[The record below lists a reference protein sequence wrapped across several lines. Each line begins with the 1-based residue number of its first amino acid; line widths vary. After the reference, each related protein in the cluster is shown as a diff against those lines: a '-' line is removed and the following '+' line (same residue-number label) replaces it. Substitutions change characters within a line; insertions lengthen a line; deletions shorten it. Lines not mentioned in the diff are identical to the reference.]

1 LSPRIW
7 GWTIGP
13 SSPAGVGCTMTRVM
27 RGSSTHR
34 LIVIVSVMLTLTIL
48 LLAGRGVQVV
58 WSDTKLRLMAPR
70 DPSAGV
76 ETNSLVSS
84 PGGLVATAGAVVAQI
99 DPKPAVPRMAS
110 PNVNIVDIGIAR
122 GVWVRIPDSGGQWQN
137 SFSDP
142 IIQIQVS
149 GPTEAD
155 VANRTEQAI
164 EAARRSLSEL
174 QDGYA
179 VNPAY
184 RITIEK
190 DLYGTRMF
198 DTGPS
203 RMRLRA
209 GILML
214 GAWLTAAASIVVR
227 GSRRGTDRTVTSTSS
242 APVAVR

>member
-1 LSPRIW
+1 
-7 GWTIGP
+7 
-13 SSPAGVGCTMTRVM
+13 MTTKVM
-27 RGSSTHR
+27 SGSSAHR
-34 LIVIVSVMLTLTIL
+34 LVVLVGVVLTLTAVL
-48 LLAGRGVQVV
+48 VAGRGAQVV

-70 DPSAGV
+70 DPSAIV

-110 PNVNIVDIGIAR
+110 PDVNIVDLDIAR
-122 GVWVRIPDSGGQWQN
+122 GVWVRVPDVGGQWEN

-142 IIQIQVS
+142 VIQIQVS
-149 GPTEAD
+149 GPSEAD
-155 VANRTEQAI
+155 VTQRTQQVI

-174 QDGYA
+174 QDRYS
-179 VNPAY
+179 VNSAY

-190 DLYGTRMF
+190 DLYGTRLF

-214 GAWLTAAASIVVR
+214 GTWLTVAASITIK
-227 GSRRGTDRTVTSTSS
+227 GTRRGVQRE
-242 APVAVR
+242 APCAAPELVPAR